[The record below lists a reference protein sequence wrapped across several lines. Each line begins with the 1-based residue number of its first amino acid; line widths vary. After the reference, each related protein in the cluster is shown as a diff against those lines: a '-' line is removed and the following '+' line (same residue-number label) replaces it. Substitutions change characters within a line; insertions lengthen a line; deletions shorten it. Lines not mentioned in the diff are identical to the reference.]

1 MKTCQGKLVFVDDYE
16 LKGCKFL
23 KTKKSI
29 SPSTEIENMNDLEIL
44 DVSKLLT
51 NKDTPQQILMNCE
64 PPLPRKISFNGTIK
78 LSGIDSISME
88 CKGWVRLI
96 KWRRQLSI

>member
-1 MKTCQGKLVFVDDYE
+1 MSRKTCFVDDYG
-16 LKGCKFL
+16 LNGCKFL
-23 KTKKSI
+23 KTKKSV
-29 SPSTEIENMNDLEIL
+29 SPSTEIENLNDLEIL

-51 NKDTPQQILMNCE
+51 NKETAQQILMNCE
-64 PPLPRKISFNGTIK
+64 PLVLRISFNGTIK
-78 LSGIDSISME
+78 LSGIDTISME

>member
-1 MKTCQGKLVFVDDYE
+1 MSRKTCFG
-16 LKGCKFL
+16 GCKFL
-23 KTKKSI
+23 KTKKSV
-29 SPSTEIENMNDLEIL
+29 SPSTEIENLNDLEIL
-44 DVSKLLT
+44 DVSKLQT
-51 NKDTPQQILMNCE
+51 NKETAPQILMNCE